1 MSYTQLPDGT
11 PMTVVVPVLSP
22 SDSRRRA
29 LTRAAV
35 VRHPGLVDITSV
47 REVETGLEVSFCPPA
62 GARQVEVD
70 EREWAAD
77 DVVRLLAPVAAGLAQ
92 LHDADCAHGAV
103 ALDRVWVRPDGAGL
117 IAPGIAEGVATDDI
131 RDLVSLMRDLLPAHS
146 VGGDLAS
153 LLIMGTDPDVS
164 ARPSM
169 ARVAAI
175 LDLAR
180 RGGQAAPVGLA
191 RRVGQA
197 APVGLARRRSAP
209 LTSPPAQRRAGTCPE
224 PVVFP
229 LTTPSAKVPRARHAA
244 PAGRLPRR
252 PTWRMVAVIAGTVA
266 AGVLLLGAARGSDAP
281 VVCPAASPATTS
293 PTTTSQMPPGQS
305 PDRWS
310 DRSS

>member
-1 MSYTQLPDGT
+1 
-11 PMTVVVPVLSP
+11 MTVVVPVQQP
-22 SDSRRRA
+22 RDSRRRA

-35 VRHPGLVDITSV
+35 VRHPGLADITSV
-47 REVETGLEVSFCPPA
+47 HDVEIGLEVSFCPPS
-62 GARQVEVD
+62 GARPLEID
-70 EREWAAD
+70 EREWSAD

-92 LHDADCAHGAV
+92 LHDADCVHGAV
-103 ALDRVWVRPDGAGL
+103 TLDRVWVRPDDAGL
-117 IAPGIAEGVATDDI
+117 IAPGIADGVTTDDV

-146 VGGDLAS
+146 VGADLAS
-153 LLIMGTDPDVS
+153 LLIMGTDPDAS

-180 RGGQAAPVGLA
+180 RVGQAAPVGLA
-191 RRVGQA
+191 WRVGQA

-252 PTWRMVAVIAGTVA
+252 PTWRMVAVIAGTIA

-281 VVCPAASPATTS
+281 VVCPAA
-293 PTTTSQMPPGQS
+293 TTSQMPPGQS

>member
-92 LHDADCAHGAV
+92 LHDADCTHGAV

-153 LLIMGTDPDVS
+153 LLIMGADPDVS

-191 RRVGQA
+191 RR
-197 APVGLARRRSAP
+197 RSAP
-209 LTSPPAQRRAGTCPE
+209 LTSPPTQRRAGTCPE

-244 PAGRLPRR
+244 PAGTSRAHFGAGPARQGRLGRHAGPARQGRLGRHVGPARQGRLGR
-252 PTWRMVAVIAGTVA
+252 PAG
-266 AGVLLLGAARGSDAP
+266 
-281 VVCPAASPATTS
+281 
-293 PTTTSQMPPGQS
+293 
-305 PDRWS
+305 PDRGLPPPS
-310 DRSS
+310 PSTVVPTHPDPRP

>member
-1 MSYTQLPDGT
+1 MSYTQIPDSA
-11 PMTVVVPVLSP
+11 PLTVVVPVLSP
-22 SDSRRRA
+22 SDSRRQA

-62 GARQVEVD
+62 GARRLEVH
-70 EREWAAD
+70 EREWSAD

-92 LHDADCAHGAV
+92 LHDADCVHGAV
-103 ALDRVWVRPDGAGL
+103 TLDRLWVRLDGAGL
-117 IAPGIAEGVATDDI
+117 VAPGIAHGVATDDV

-153 LLIMGTDPDVS
+153 LLIMGSDPDVS

-175 LDLAR
+175 L
-180 RGGQAAPVGLA
+180 
-191 RRVGQA
+191 
-197 APVGLARRRSAP
+197 GLARRRSAP

-224 PVVFP
+224 HVVFP
-229 LTTPSAKVPRARHAA
+229 PTTPSAKVPRPRHAA

-252 PTWRMVAVIAGTVA
+252 PTWRMVALIVGTVA

-281 VVCPAASPATTS
+281 VVCPA
-293 PTTTSQMPPGQS
+293 TTTSQMPPGQS

>member
-1 MSYTQLPDGT
+1 MSFTQIPDGT
-11 PMTVVVPVLSP
+11 PMTVVVPVQQP
-22 SDSRRRA
+22 RDSRRRA

-35 VRHPGLVDITSV
+35 VRHPGLADITSV
-47 REVETGLEVSFCPPA
+47 HDVEIGLEVSFCPPS
-62 GARQVEVD
+62 GARPLEID
-70 EREWAAD
+70 EREWSAD

-92 LHDADCAHGAV
+92 LHDADCVHGAV
-103 ALDRVWVRPDGAGL
+103 TLDRVWVRPDDAGL
-117 IAPGIAEGVATDDI
+117 IAPGIADGVTTDDV

-146 VGGDLAS
+146 VGADLAS
-153 LLIMGTDPDVS
+153 LLIMGTDPDAS

-175 LDLAR
+175 LD
-180 RGGQAAPVGLA
+180 LA

-252 PTWRMVAVIAGTVA
+252 PTWRMVAVIAGTIA

-281 VVCPAASPATTS
+281 VVCPAA
-293 PTTTSQMPPGQS
+293 TTSQMPPGQS

>member
-1 MSYTQLPDGT
+1 MPARWRSTSASGRPTTSYA
-11 PMTVVVPVLSP
+11 S
-22 SDSRRRA
+22 
-29 LTRAAV
+29 
-35 VRHPGLVDITSV
+35 
-47 REVETGLEVSFCPPA
+47 
-62 GARQVEVD
+62 
-70 EREWAAD
+70 
-77 DVVRLLAPVAAGLAQ
+77 PVAAGLAQ

-153 LLIMGTDPDVS
+153 LLIMGADPDVS

-191 RRVGQA
+191 RRVGQAAPVGLARRGGQA